1 MVYFVEI
8 IAYLD
13 SGIVNIV
20 LSTNILSKTGIQA
33 EEAP

>member
-13 SGIVNIV
+13 SIIVNIV
-20 LSTNILSKTGIQA
+20 LSTNILSKTGILG
-33 EEAP
+33 